1 MQKIQIAGEKPAQLQ
16 DRDFSLAQS
25 QNGDSLSLF
34 SILSLGTSVF
44 FSALADWIFLLY
56 LGSTTVMVGPDYS
69 GTGMGSPNI
78 FVPLYVFMIS
88 FGALYD
94 WANKNLHKETV
105 PFTSPFDTAKLLRLL
120 VALLFTI
127 GPLRAFCLT
136 EPESANALICL
147 FILSSQWSAFFLL
160 RRAKLFGLINT
171 KVVGLAIAS
180 WGAGQALALKLSPA
194 FVNTYTDY
202 YPPLVC
208 AALYTMALVLSYVVQ
223 VKLSECATAYGESK
237 GSESSG
243 LKDYFPH
250 GLMVGLMA
258 LPVLSLLISTGIFA
272 IEGLQILPVS
282 PGQNG
287 LNLADMCCKLTVAFV
302 LGAAFAPFVETFA
315 VRTNKSRKRFWLFAT
330 FLSLS
335 LFTAGAVARDS
346 ALSYF
351 SLFTASAIVGTL
363 SVLEETRFLE
373 NLAVEHQALTLS
385 LRNAHVLLL
394 SGIVALAV
402 ERSIP
407 LVSGLYLLKELNLQ
421 AAALSFMALALAPL
435 VIVLGARLKK
445 RQNS

>member
-1 MQKIQIAGEKPAQLQ
+1 MQKFQIAGEKPAQLQ
-16 DRDFSLAQS
+16 DRDFSLAQPQS
-25 QNGDSLSLF
+25 GDSLSFF

-94 WANKNLHKETV
+94 WANKNLHKEAV
-105 PFTSPFDTAKLLRLL
+105 PFTSPFDTAKLLRLV

-147 FILSSQWSAFFLL
+147 FILSSQWSAYFLL

-171 KVVGLAIAS
+171 RVVGLAIAS

-223 VKLSECATAYGESK
+223 VKLSEGATVCGDNK
-237 GSESSG
+237 GTQNGG

-315 VRTNKSRKRFWLFAT
+315 ARTNKSRKRFWLFAT

-421 AAALSFMALALAPL
+421 AAALSFTALTLAPL